1 MDLASK
7 EIEKIYLAARLHDI
21 GKIGI
26 NTTILNKPQKLSAEE
41 FAHIKDHPIIGA
53 EIIKKVNTMAD
64 LVPLILH
71 HHERY
76 DGKGYPAGLKDDQ
89 IPLGSRIIALADSL
103 DAMTSHRPYKNPYP
117 FSKALNEIVANSGSQ
132 FDPQVVNVFLSAISE
147 MGIEA

>member
-1 MDLASK
+1 
-7 EIEKIYLAARLHDI
+7 
-21 GKIGI
+21 
-26 NTTILNKPQKLSAEE
+26 
-41 FAHIKDHPIIGA
+41 
-53 EIIKKVNTMAD
+53 MAD

-117 FSKALNEIVANSGSQ
+117 FSKALNEIDANSGSQ
-132 FDPQVVNVFLSAISE
+132 FDPQVVNVFLSAISN
-147 MGIEA
+147 GHGSVIPSPFFTVD